1 MYIVGSSGDAA
12 SSNGEGQQVKVKR
25 AKRGHPRTT
34 EWKREANKRRR
45 MKGESYTGFAK
56 SDSGLYKQSLSKEPR
71 RLGPPCCCK
80 KGKQGKVLKC
90 SEFSEDVR
98 SEVFRTFWSEM
109 NWDQRKVFVASNV
122 DKVMKQ
128 RTRTEEDTSRRGHSY
143 VYHLKNGEIRKRVC
157 KEMFLSTLCLGE

>member
-1 MYIVGSSGDAA
+1 VSHTQVLQKVIRVCTSSHLLKNPEGWDHHVAA
-12 SSNGEGQQVKVKR
+12 KR
-25 AKRGHPRTT
+25 A
-34 EWKREANKRRR
+34 NK
-45 MKGESYTGFAK
+45 A
-56 SDSGLYKQSLSKEPR
+56 
-71 RLGPPCCCK
+71 
-80 KGKQGKVLKC
+80 KC

-143 VYHLKNGEIRKRVC
+143 VYHLKNGEICKRVC